1 MMSDQVNLHC
11 AWVDLTLRVQV
22 QHGKDSH
29 ATTVT
34 KLFAKIIWFLL
45 WASWIRNLAC
55 YDVWEPLKEFKSLYW
70 YNTSTPTPIII
81 ICALY
86 PQFWASSFNSWSF
99 FLNGC
104 FKCGL
109 KADSQLYEGGFP
121 WILMPSDNIWSEVSC
136 SKLQRCMLLVR
147 HEHESVD
154 CRPACALQCKKLSKD
169 CIHAIGYE
177 SQ

>member
-1 MMSDQVNLHC
+1 
-11 AWVDLTLRVQV
+11 VQ
-22 QHGKDSH
+22 SE
-29 ATTVT
+29 
-34 KLFAKIIWFLL
+34 
-45 WASWIRNLAC
+45 NLAC
-55 YDVWEPLKEFKSLYW
+55 YSVWEPLKEFKSLHW
-70 YNTSTPTPIII
+70 YNTSIPTPIII

-86 PQFWASSFNSWSF
+86 RVPSVLSLFFQFLIF

-169 CIHAIGYE
+169 CIHAIANE